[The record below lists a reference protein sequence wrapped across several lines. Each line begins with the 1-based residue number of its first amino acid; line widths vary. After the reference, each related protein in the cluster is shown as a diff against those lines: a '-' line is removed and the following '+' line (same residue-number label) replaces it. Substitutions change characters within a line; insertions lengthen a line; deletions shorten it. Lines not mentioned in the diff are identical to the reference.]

1 MHLGL
6 DKIQANHYIIYIRQS
21 ERKQMSYIIQFWNE
35 GEIFYKGI
43 FGNGVAKDRNELMDF
58 EPIGWVNKDDFRPL
72 NEEQV
77 KELFEAKLIT
87 EVTAKATNKA
97 YEEHKANFIAEYIKN
112 QENRTQEE
120 INEQRFEARAAM
132 GSGVKMVNI
141 ITGETYTT

>member
-97 YEEHKANFIAEYIKN
+97 YKEYLADFFAEYTKN
-112 QENRTQEE
+112 QANRTQEE

-132 GSGVKMVNI
+132 GSGVEMINI
-141 ITGETYTT
+141 ITGEKYTT

>member
-1 MHLGL
+1 
-6 DKIQANHYIIYIRQS
+6 
-21 ERKQMSYIIQFWNE
+21 MSYIIQFWNE

-58 EPIGWVNKDDFRPL
+58 EPIGWVDKNEENFRPL
-72 NEEQV
+72 NEKQV

-132 GSGVKMVNI
+132 GSGVEMINI
-141 ITGETYTT
+141 ITGEKYTT

>member
-1 MHLGL
+1 
-6 DKIQANHYIIYIRQS
+6 
-21 ERKQMSYIIQFWNE
+21 MSYIIQFWNE

-132 GSGVKMVNI
+132 GSGVEMINI
-141 ITGETYTT
+141 ITGERYTT

>member
-1 MHLGL
+1 
-6 DKIQANHYIIYIRQS
+6 
-21 ERKQMSYIIQFWNE
+21 MSYIIQFWNE

-112 QENRTQEE
+112 QENRTQEQ

-132 GSGVKMVNI
+132 GSGVEMINI
-141 ITGETYTT
+141 ITGEKYTT

>member
-1 MHLGL
+1 
-6 DKIQANHYIIYIRQS
+6 
-21 ERKQMSYIIQFWNE
+21 MSYIIQFWNE

-132 GSGVKMVNI
+132 GPGVEMVNI
-141 ITGETYTT
+141 ITGEKYTT

>member
-1 MHLGL
+1 
-6 DKIQANHYIIYIRQS
+6 
-21 ERKQMSYIIQFWNE
+21 MSYIIQFWNE

-87 EVTAKATNKA
+87 EVTVEATNKA
-97 YEEHKANFIAEYIKN
+97 YKEYLADFFAEYTKN
-112 QENRTQEE
+112 QANRTQEE
-120 INEQRFEARAAM
+120 IV
-132 GSGVKMVNI
+132 GHGKPLKHSKGMVCFRIKENLYLLIDFLTFI
-141 ITGETYTT
+141 IS

>member
-1 MHLGL
+1 MT
-6 DKIQANHYIIYIRQS
+6 YIV
-21 ERKQMSYIIQFWNE
+21 EKWNK
-35 GEIFYKGI
+35 GEIYYQGI
-43 FGNGVAKDRNELMDF
+43 FGNGVAKDRKELMDF

-112 QENRTQEE
+112 QENRTQEQ

-132 GSGVKMVNI
+132 GSGVEMINI
-141 ITGETYTT
+141 ITGEKYTT

>member
-1 MHLGL
+1 
-6 DKIQANHYIIYIRQS
+6 
-21 ERKQMSYIIQFWNE
+21 MSYIIQFWNE

-132 GSGVKMVNI
+132 GSGVEMVNI
-141 ITGETYTT
+141 ITGEKYTT

>member
-1 MHLGL
+1 
-6 DKIQANHYIIYIRQS
+6 
-21 ERKQMSYIIQFWNE
+21 MSYIIQFWNE

-87 EVTAKATNKA
+87 EVTAKATKKA

-132 GSGVKMVNI
+132 GSGVEMINI
-141 ITGETYTT
+141 ITGEKYTT

>member
-1 MHLGL
+1 
-6 DKIQANHYIIYIRQS
+6 
-21 ERKQMSYIIQFWNE
+21 MSYIIQFWNE

-112 QENRTQEE
+112 QDNRTQEE

-132 GSGVKMVNI
+132 GSGVEMINI
-141 ITGETYTT
+141 ITGEKYTT

>member
-1 MHLGL
+1 
-6 DKIQANHYIIYIRQS
+6 
-21 ERKQMSYIIQFWNE
+21 MSYIIQFWNE

-112 QENRTQEE
+112 QENRTQEQ
-120 INEQRFEARAAM
+120 INEQRFEARDAM
-132 GSGVKMVNI
+132 GSGVEMINI
-141 ITGETYTT
+141 ITGEKYKT

>member
-1 MHLGL
+1 
-6 DKIQANHYIIYIRQS
+6 
-21 ERKQMSYIIQFWNE
+21 MSYIIQFWNE

-120 INEQRFEARAAM
+120 LNEQRVEARAAM
-132 GSGVKMVNI
+132 GSGVEMINI
-141 ITGETYTT
+141 ITGEKYTT

>member
-1 MHLGL
+1 
-6 DKIQANHYIIYIRQS
+6 
-21 ERKQMSYIIQFWNE
+21 MSYIIQFWNE

-112 QENRTQEE
+112 QENRTQEQ

-132 GSGVKMVNI
+132 GSGVEMINI
-141 ITGETYTT
+141 VTGEKYTT

>member
-43 FGNGVAKDRNELMDF
+43 FGNGVAKDRDELMDF

-132 GSGVKMVNI
+132 GSGVEMINI
-141 ITGETYTT
+141 VTGEKYTT